1 MEKYKIEE
9 LIGEGSY
16 GSVYR
21 VRNDQGQV
29 FAYKRIKV
37 DPFLAEET
45 EREIDIMRKLHHPNL
60 LKVYEHHFEDKEEEL
75 RIIM

>member
-1 MEKYKIEE
+1 MECEYLSIGAILIIQYRRTMEKYKIEE
-9 LIGEGSY
+9 LIGAGSF

-37 DPFLAEET
+37 DPFQVEET
-45 EREIDIMRKLHHPNL
+45 
-60 LKVYEHHFEDKEEEL
+60 
-75 RIIM
+75 